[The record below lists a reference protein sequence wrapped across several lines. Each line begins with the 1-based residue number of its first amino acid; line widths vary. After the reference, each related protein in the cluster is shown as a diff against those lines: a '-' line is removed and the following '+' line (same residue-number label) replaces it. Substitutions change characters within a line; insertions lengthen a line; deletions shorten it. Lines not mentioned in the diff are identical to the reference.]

1 MVFLM
6 AGGGTG
12 GHVIPGIAVARELQ
26 ARGHQPVFVGT
37 ARGLEAKLVP
47 AAGFPLELIEIGG
60 LQGQGR
66 VRQLKTLLQLPVSV
80 ARCMALTR
88 RLNVAGVFSMGG
100 YAAGP
105 VGVAAALRRLPL
117 LLMEPNAMPGLT
129 NRYMARF
136 SRRSLVS
143 FEEAVQYFPVGNAEL
158 TGLPVRKEFFAL
170 PPKPRGERLEI
181 LVTGGSR
188 GARRLNQAIKG
199 LVPWL
204 AGQPVRVVLQAGAE
218 AEDIPGVSVTPFIN
232 DMPGA
237 FAAADLVICRAGA
250 GAVAELAAAGKPA
263 ILVPYPYA
271 ADDHQAKNALALERK
286 GAARMVRDAEC
297 TPERLQA
304 EITAMMAPGVLE
316 KMSAAVRQFARPGA
330 AERAADLLEECA
342 GVLKQ

>member
-26 ARGHQPVFVGT
+26 ARGHEPVFVGT
-37 ARGLEAKLVP
+37 ARGLETKLVP
-47 AAGFPLELIEIGG
+47 AAGFPLELIEIGS

-66 VRQLKTLLQLPVSV
+66 MRQVQTLLQLPASV
-80 ARCMALTR
+80 ARCIALTR
-88 RLNVAGVFSMGG
+88 RLRVAGVFSMGG

-170 PPKPRGERLEI
+170 PPKARGEKLEI

-188 GARRLNQAIKG
+188 GARRLNEAIKG
-199 LVPWL
+199 LAPWL

-218 AEDIPGVSVTPFIN
+218 AEDIPGVSVTPFLN

-271 ADDHQAKNALALERK
+271 ADDHQAKNAQALERK
-286 GAARMVRDAEC
+286 GAARMIRDAEC
-297 TPERLQA
+297 TPERLRA
-304 EITAMMAPGVLE
+304 EITALLEPGVLDR
-316 KMSAAVRQFARPGA
+316 MAAAVRTFARPGA

>member
-26 ARGHQPVFVGT
+26 ARGHKPVFVGT
-37 ARGLEAKLVP
+37 ARGLETKLVP
-47 AAGFPLELIEIGG
+47 AAGFPLELIDIGS

-66 VRQLKTLLQLPVSV
+66 MRQVKTLLQLPVSV
-80 ARCMALTR
+80 ARCVALTK
-88 RLNVAGVFSMGG
+88 RLHVAGVFSMGG

-136 SRRSLVS
+136 SRRALVS
-143 FEEAVQYFPVGNAEL
+143 FEEAMPYFPVGNAEL

-199 LVPWL
+199 LAPWL
-204 AGQPVRVVLQAGAE
+204 AGQPVRVVLQAGVE

-232 DMPGA
+232 DMPAA

-271 ADDHQAKNALALERK
+271 ADDHQAKNAQALERK
-286 GAARMVRDAEC
+286 GAARMIRDAEC
-297 TPERLQA
+297 TPERLRT
-304 EITAMMAPGVLE
+304 EITALLEPGVLE
-316 KMSAAVRQFARPGA
+316 KMSAAVRGFARPGA

>member
-26 ARGHQPVFVGT
+26 ARGHEPVFVGT
-37 ARGLEAKLVP
+37 ARGLETKLVP
-47 AAGFPLELIEIGG
+47 AAGFPLELIEIGS

-66 VRQLKTLLQLPVSV
+66 LRQMQTLLQLPVSV
-80 ARCMALTR
+80 ARCLALTR
-88 RLNVAGVFSMGG
+88 RLRVAGVFSMGG

-158 TGLPVRKEFFAL
+158 TGLPVRKEFFTL
-170 PPKPRGERLEI
+170 PPKARGERLEI

-188 GARRLNQAIKG
+188 GARRLNEAVKG
-199 LVPWL
+199 LAPWL

-271 ADDHQAKNALALERK
+271 ADDHQAKNAQALERK
-286 GAARMVRDAEC
+286 GAARMIRDAEC
-297 TPERLQA
+297 TPERLRA
-304 EITAMMAPGVLE
+304 EITALLEPGVLDR
-316 KMSAAVRQFARPGA
+316 MAAAVRTFARPGA